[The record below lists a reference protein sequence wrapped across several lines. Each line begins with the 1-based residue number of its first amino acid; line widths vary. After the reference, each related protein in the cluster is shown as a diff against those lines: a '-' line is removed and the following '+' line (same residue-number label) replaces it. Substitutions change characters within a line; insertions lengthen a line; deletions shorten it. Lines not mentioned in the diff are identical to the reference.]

1 MNNKNLIDLKKVF
14 IVAELSANHN
24 GSLQVAKESIIA
36 AARAGADAIKLQT
49 YKAETMTIDSK
60 SKDFIINNGSIWDG
74 QNFFKLYQK
83 AQTPWEWHK
92 ELFSIA
98 KKEGL
103 LCFSTPFDKTAVD
116 FLEKINNPIYK
127 IASFEITDIPLIEYV
142 AKRGKPIIIS
152 TGIAEKEDIEL
163 ALKTIRKYNN
173 SQIVMLKCTSSYPAP
188 LEEANLI
195 TLQDYKN
202 EFNVIPGLSDH
213 TLGIT
218 APIVAVALGA
228 KVIEKHFI
236 LDRSIGGPD
245 STFSLNEK
253 EFSKMVHHIREAEKA
268 KGELSYELTEKQK
281 KGRVFSR
288 SLYAVKDIKQGDIFT
303 CDNIRSIRP
312 GFGLH
317 PKYFKD
323 IIGKKAKKNFKRGD
337 RLNRSVL
344 EK

>member
-49 YKAETMTIDSK
+49 YRAETMTIDSK

-92 ELFSIA
+92 ELFLIA

-323 IIGKKAKKNFKRGD
+323 IIGKKLKK
-337 RLNRSVL
+337 L
-344 EK
+344 